1 MRVLVSELCAS
12 IAIFTLA
19 CLTLVFAVAPEI
31 LVPNQLLGYQ
41 FGARVVAECLVEAYP
56 NTINYWMKHQTEMLL
71 NK

>member
-1 MRVLVSELCAS
+1 MLFVL
-12 IAIFTLA
+12 
-19 CLTLVFAVAPEI
+19 VAPEI

>member
-1 MRVLVSELCAS
+1 M
-12 IAIFTLA
+12 
-19 CLTLVFAVAPEI
+19 LVFAVAPEI